1 MSLSDDDDST
11 PQDDEVEIGDQ
22 VDDSCVWAPDSQL
35 DSVDHAYTAFAAGI
49 NTYSA
54 YIYDS
59 PAELVN
65 YRVLVDLKRSFL
77 PLSMQAAFG
86 FTVHQNLLHIE
97 LELDAFSWSRR
108 PKHLNIAHP
117 VLGNA
122 FVGRPFVMSVVDTF
136 FTPFYQPK
144 SEYRSARF
152 YLTPTGTADPVKLRQ
167 VVSQGFSEAS
177 ASKALVLSLNNVDK
191 AIDFLRTGELP
202 GAEKSL
208 TIDYTTCPLLFLML
222 ELAEAFLDLSDHCC
236 ICRDKLP
243 PGVKPSVCAKPLCN
257 FQLSQIGVG
266 NNVYQEIRRDQM
278 AADLVLSIFSAALE
292 TDYLTP
298 APPDITQQEAL
309 AIVQILP
316 SMADLLKKTRD
327 DREIAKLIQPQGLA
341 LLRWVLLSNRS
352 HLIFLPDEMALPEF
366 KGSKQ
371 FMTLLSSPEAENV
384 FNRLKEKNGSFHLW
398 HGSHGQRWHSIVR
411 NGLKNA
417 TGTQLQANGA
427 ALGEGIY
434 FARDSSTSWGYS
446 RESPNN
452 YKASALG
459 TRLHIISLC
468 EVIKLRT
475 GALKDHGW
483 AHTLTNEDAVIVRF
497 LMVGGGFARDVVA
510 NPLQRVP
517 TLRDVLEF
525 QASFCQEVSQR
536 GEAQHR
542 VPLNKSS

>member
-1 MSLSDDDDST
+1 MDGPGDTALNSGTVMSLSGEEDNSLPDDGGR
-11 PQDDEVEIGDQ
+11 DDEIEIGDY
-22 VDDSCVWAPDSQL
+22 VDGSCIFDSDSQF
-35 DSVDHAYTAFAAGI
+35 DAVDQAYAAFAAGV

-65 YRVLVDLKRSFL
+65 CRVFVDLKRSFL
-77 PLSMQAAFG
+77 PLSMQVVYG
-86 FTVHQNLLHIE
+86 FTVHPNLLHIE
-97 LELDAFSWSRR
+97 LELEAFSWSRR
-108 PKHLNIAHP
+108 PTHLDIAHP

-122 FVGRPFVMSVVDTF
+122 FVGRPFVMSVIDTF
-136 FTPFYQPK
+136 FTPFYHPK

-152 YLTPTGTADPVKLRQ
+152 YLTPTGTADPVKLRY
-167 VVSQGFSEAS
+167 VVSQGFSQAS
-177 ASKALVLSLNNVDK
+177 ASKALVLSLNKVGK
-191 AIDFLRTGELP
+191 AINFLRTGELP
-202 GAEKSL
+202 DTGKSL
-208 TIDYTTCPLLFLML
+208 TVDYTACPLLFLML

-236 ICRDKLP
+236 ICRDPLP
-243 PGVKPSVCAKPLCN
+243 PGVKPSVCAKQLCN
-257 FQLSQIGVG
+257 FQLSRIGVG
-266 NNVYQEIRRDQM
+266 NSVYQEIRRDQM

-298 APPDITQQEAL
+298 APPDIPQHEAR
-309 AIVQILP
+309 AIVQALP

-327 DREIAKLIQPQGLA
+327 DRDISRLIKPQGLA

-352 HLIFLPDEMALPEF
+352 HLIFLPDDMALPEF

-371 FMTLLSSPEAENV
+371 FMTLLSSPEAENI
-384 FNRLKEKNGSFHLW
+384 FNRLKEQYRSFHLW

-417 TGTQLQANGA
+417 TGTKLQANGA
-427 ALGEGIY
+427 AFGEGIY

-459 TRLHIISLC
+459 AKLHIISLC
-468 EVIKLRT
+468 EVIQLKN
-475 GALKDHGW
+475 GALRDHGW
-483 AHTLTNEDAVIVRF
+483 AHTLINEDAVIVRF

-525 QASFCQEVSQR
+525 HASC
-536 GEAQHR
+536 A
-542 VPLNKSS
+542 